1 MKRPG
6 FFNGVLVALV
16 LALVAGAAFA
26 GLGAL
31 FSSGVVLP
39 LIVTGLAGAY
49 VCYLLSRSGV
59 RTGRLASMVV
69 WSGAAFVGWL
79 FAPNLALLLCLHMVM
94 IWLLRVLHFHTG
106 VLTALA
112 DLGLSC
118 LALACAVWAAQQS
131 GSLFMAVWCFFL
143 VQALFVA
150 IPQSFSAE
158 PDPQRRED
166 SEVFQRAYATAQA
179 AVRRIATQR

>member
-6 FFNGVLVALV
+6 FFNGVLAALI
-16 LALVAGAAFA
+16 LAIIAGAAFA
-26 GLGAL
+26 GLGAVFATASIL
-31 FSSGVVLP
+31 Q
-39 LIVTGLAGAY
+39 LIVTSLAGAY
-49 VCYLLSRSGV
+49 VAYLLGRSPD
-59 RTGRLASMVV
+59 RTGRVATLVIWTLA
-69 WSGAAFVGWL
+69 ALAGWAL
-79 FAPNLALLLCLHMVM
+79 APNLAVLLCLHVLM
-94 IWLLRVLHFHTG
+94 IWLVRVLHYHSG

-118 LALACAVWAAQQS
+118 LALASAIWAAQQS

-150 IPQSFSAE
+150 IPKSFAAEIPSADGE
-158 PDPQRRED
+158 TDD
-166 SEVFQRAYATAQA
+166 FQRAYRAAES